1 MKVAPML
8 GLSQLSSQYFK
19 EHFYKQSEVR
29 TQLDKGHQNRMRRMV
44 KRHDSHHWPGETST
58 GAGCNTYLAWDGPNL
73 AEHTV
78 AEGGEGSD
86 ECAGKC
92 RANKDC
98 AAWTVNKCN
107 GWCALKVD
115 KPEYNEQ
122 ENKNFISGRRTSID
136 NAKNCAYAVTNGAC
150 N

>member
-1 MKVAPML
+1 
-8 GLSQLSSQYFK
+8 
-19 EHFYKQSEVR
+19 
-29 TQLDKGHQNRMRRMV
+29 MV

-136 NAKNCAYAVTNGAC
+136 NAKNCAFAVTNGAC